1 MSDNRVAVLVPGK
14 IHPRVLETLNGR
26 FDIVALDRS
35 ESPRVD
41 AETAARVRG
50 VAVSGGFDAVWMDAF
65 PNIEVIANFGVG
77 YDGIDVRHAASKGIV
92 VTNTPDVLNDEVAD
106 TAIALLLNT
115 LRQFP
120 QAETWLRE
128 GRWVKEGPFPLSPFS
143 LKGRRVGIY
152 GLGRIG
158 LEIARRLEPFKV
170 KIGYHTRSPRDSL
183 PYDYYPTLKEMA
195 QSVDTLISIVPKTPE
210 THKVINAEILSALG
224 PQGVFIN
231 VGRGWSVDDDALIA
245 ALRNGTL
252 GAAGLDVFYDE
263 PYVPAAYL
271 SLPNI
276 SLLPHV
282 ASASVP
288 TRNAMADLVADN
300 IIAWFGKGA
309 ALTPVPETPVKSKA

>member
-1 MSDNRVAVLVPGK
+1 MSDNRIAVLVPGK
-14 IHPRVLETLNGR
+14 IHPRVLETLRGR
-26 FDIVALDRS
+26 FDVVALDRS
-35 ESPRVD
+35 ENPKVD

-50 VAVSGGFDAVWMDAF
+50 VAVAGGFNAAWMDTF

-77 YDGIDVRHAASKGIV
+77 YDGIDVGHAASKGIV

-120 QAETWLRE
+120 KAETWLRE
-128 GRWVKEGPFPLSPFS
+128 GRWAGEGPFPLSPFS
-143 LKGRRVGIY
+143 MKGRRVGIY

-158 LEIARRLEPFKV
+158 QEIAKRLEPFKV
-170 KIGYHTRSPRDSL
+170 KIGYHTRSQRKEL
-183 PYDYYPTLKEMA
+183 AYDYYPTLKAMA
-195 QSVDTLISIVPKTPE
+195 EAVDTLISIVPKTPE
-210 THKVINAEILSALG
+210 THKVIDAEILSALG

-245 ALRNGTL
+245 ALRNGAL

-263 PYVPAAYL
+263 PSVPAAYL

-300 IIAWFGKGA
+300 LIQWFSKGA
-309 ALTPVPETPVKSKA
+309 VLTPVPETPVKSRH